1 MSPRGQL
8 ARAKPRGMNRLL
20 AALALAVAGCGDP
33 APHSRAQR
41 IGALDEAIGGP
52 HAIGRVGDFLLENDQ
67 IRLVIADTGV
77 DPRDPSKSTLGRVNT
92 TFGGTLV
99 DADLR
104 RVGGD
109 GAHGNDQ
116 LAELLPGFVF
126 TVINPT
132 SVKVTQSGDDGKAAE
147 VTVTG
152 TPSDLLQMVSLLD
165 VGLVG
170 INSLE
175 LTQTYRLAPGKRYVE
190 IETTVKNTSAG
201 AHPFPFLD
209 PTQLRSLGFD
219 IPGIDQIQLSV
230 PMGQLPLLGGEQQL
244 FAPGVP
250 GFNVRFAIEDSY
262 AKAGGFPAFPGLAID
277 YLASRGVGVSYGLTV
292 PPSKDNYVNAYA
304 SGYAGQH
311 LTPTSMLVP
320 FTYAGVAGV
329 YMVRPPATLGP
340 QQQFSYTSYF
350 VVGRGDVASV
360 ADTIFELHGEATGT
374 FGGRVIDQ
382 QTSQPIAGASVLVL
396 DAADHVIDQ
405 LETDAMGGFLAHLP
419 AGSYKYTAVVDDRL
433 STTPVAFTMT
443 AGGHAGVGPIEMA
456 APATLVAS
464 ALDELG
470 RHAPAKFQLLG
481 RVPAAQQGKD
491 PRSFLYSLE
500 RGERQRPTAF
510 DGSDQFLEGAWWT
523 ADGKIST
530 SVRPGTYEL
539 IVSRGPEY
547 EVTRKM
553 IELRAGAF
561 TAEQVT
567 LVRAFS
573 SDGWVA
579 GDFHIHAQPSTD
591 SGLPIAQR
599 VASCAAEG
607 LEVAI
612 ATDHNYITDYAPVIA
627 SQGLDSWL
635 LGVPGMELTTF
646 EMGHF
651 NGYPLRVDPGSTR
664 GGEFRWAGQP
674 PQALFDQLRAL
685 AIDPRRAIV
694 QVNHPRQQVLG
705 YFAQF
710 FVDELTAQPYT
721 PTGLLG
727 IFSPYGDEFQPQRF
741 SLDFDAIELVTGKQ
755 TEDNHTFRA
764 PDPLPEGPFP
774 DPQPV
779 PGEIVVGPDGRSQF
793 PGVVETWFT
802 LLDHGKVAT
811 GMGTSDSHHLIGD
824 EPGYARTML
833 YVGAG
838 KDVPGGYT
846 RDDVVEAIHRHRAIT
861 TNAPFLEMT
870 VGDHAIG
877 DTVVV
882 QGGSVAVKIHVRA
895 PQWAKVDHLVVY
907 SNSAIVAQQVIPATQ
922 GTDYQTTITLQL
934 AKDAWIVA
942 EATGTGNMFPV
953 LTPTEFPPLDATVVI
968 KALSI
973 GLDLSALPLTSKLR
987 PARVHTSTPYAI
999 TNPIWIDVDGNGFTP
1014 PKPPLPAR
1022 PAGGAPPDIRARFDA
1037 LPEVSP

>member
-1 MSPRGQL
+1 MTARQGAGRLPRAG
-8 ARAKPRGMNRLL
+8 AGV
-20 AALALAVAGCGDP
+20 LAVFGIALAGCGDA
-33 APHSRAQR
+33 APHARAQR

-52 HAIGRVGDFLLENDQ
+52 HAIGRIGDFLLENDQ

-109 GAHGNDQ
+109 GARGNDQ

-126 TVINPT
+126 SIINPT
-132 SVKVTQSGDDGKAAE
+132 SVAVTASGDDGNSAE

-152 TPSDLLQMVSLLD
+152 TPSDLLQMVYLLN

-170 INSLE
+170 ATSLE
-175 LTQTYRLAPGKRYVE
+175 LTQRYRLAPGKRYVE
-190 IETTVKNTSAG
+190 IETTLKNTSSG
-201 AHPFPFLD
+201 GHPFPFLD
-209 PTQLRSLGFD
+209 PTQLKDLGFD
-219 IPGIDQIQLSV
+219 IPGIGSLELSV

-244 FAPGVP
+244 FAPGVA

-262 AKAGGFPAFPGLAID
+262 NQAGGFPAFPGLAID
-277 YLASRGVGVSYGLTV
+277 YLASRGPGVSYGLTV
-292 PPSKDNYVNAYA
+292 PSSPDNYVNAYA
-304 SGYAGQH
+304 DGYAGQRV
-311 LTPTSMLVP
+311 TPFSMLVP

-329 YMVRPPATLGP
+329 YMVRPPALLGP
-340 QQQFSYTSYF
+340 QEQFSYTSYF
-350 VVGRGDVASV
+350 VVGKGDVASV
-360 ADTIFELHGEATGT
+360 ADTIYELHGAPTGT

-382 QTSQPIAGASVLVL
+382 QTSQPVAGASVLVL
-396 DAADHVIDQ
+396 DGDDHVIDQ
-405 LETDAMGGFLAHLP
+405 VEADVAGNFLAHLP
-419 AGSYKYTAVVDDRL
+419 AGAYKYTALVDDRV
-433 STTPVAFTMT
+433 STAPVAFSVV
-443 AGGHAGVGPIEMA
+443 AGRHVGVAPIEMA
-456 APATLVAS
+456 PPATLVVS
-464 ALDELG
+464 AVDELG

-481 RVPAAQQGKD
+481 HFPAAQQGKD

-523 ADGKIST
+523 ADGRLSVP
-530 SVRPGTYEL
+530 VRPGTYEL

-547 EVTRKM
+547 EVTQRTV
-553 IELRAGAF
+553 ELRAGAF
-561 TAEQVT
+561 TAEQVA
-567 LVRAFS
+567 LVPAFK

-591 SGLPIAQR
+591 SGLPIADR

-627 SQGLDSWL
+627 SSGLDPWL

-651 NGYPLRVDPGSTR
+651 NGYPLRVDAGSTR

-674 PQALFDQLRAL
+674 PQGLFDQLRAL
-685 AIDPRRAIV
+685 AVDPKRSVV
-694 QVNHPRQQVLG
+694 QVNHPRQAVLG

-710 FVDELTAQPYT
+710 FIDELTAQPYT
-721 PTGLLG
+721 PTGILG
-727 IFSPYGDEFQPQRF
+727 IFAPYGDEFQPQNF
-741 SLDFDAIELVTGKQ
+741 STDFDAIELMTGKQ
-755 TEDNHTFRA
+755 SEDNHTFRA

-779 PGEIVVGPDGRSQF
+779 PGEIVLGPDGRAQF

-838 KDVPGGYT
+838 KDVPGGFS
-846 RDDVVEAIHRHRAIT
+846 RDDVIDAVRQHRAIT

-870 VGDHAIG
+870 VGDRRIG

-882 QGGSVAVKIHVRA
+882 QGGSVDVAIHIRA
-895 PQWAKVDHLVVY
+895 PSWAKVDHLVVY
-907 SNSAIVAQQVIPATQ
+907 ANSAIVAQQVIPAAQ
-922 GTDYQTTITLQL
+922 GTDYETVVHL
-934 AKDAWIVA
+934 ALARDSWIVA

-973 GLDLSALPLTSKLR
+973 GLDLSSLPLTSKLR
-987 PARVHTSTPYAI
+987 PSRIHTSTPYAI

-1022 PAGGAPPDIRARFDA
+1022 PPAAAAPDVRAQFDA
-1037 LPEVSP
+1037 LPQVSP